1 MKYFIDTNVFLS
13 VAAHDNLEHL
23 NQSKGL
29 LAKIKSGEIDGVTGD
44 IVLAEMNW
52 VLSSF
57 YKFPKARIVKLLN
70 GVINIP
76 NLEIN
81 NAYNSRSAIRLF
93 GNTNV
98 KYIDCVIAS
107 IPQIVAKEWVVVS
120 YDEDFK
126 KLPVLWK
133 KPSGVK

>member
-70 GVINIP
+70 GVNNIP